1 MVDSTTDIV
10 TANTKAPDFI
20 CMDQSHIAAEVWSN
34 NMLALIKL
42 RLKGTTKVT
51 KLPSGVFR
59 RILEYQFP
67 NTLSWKYSDP
77 YMPLQDQQDRH
88 FPAID
93 KLDYEN
99 YLVAIN
105 EGFDYLEF

>member
-1 MVDSTTDIV
+1 M
-10 TANTKAPDFI
+10 
-20 CMDQSHIAAEVWSN
+20 
-34 NMLALIKL
+34 
-42 RLKGTTKVT
+42 T

-59 RILEYQFP
+59 CIIEYQFP

-77 YMPLQDQQDRH
+77 FMPLKGKQDRH

-99 YLVAIN
+99 YLVVIN
-105 EGFDYLEF
+105 EIPGFEYQFTLSNGANCGTKGSEDNWECI